1 MPKTTL
7 LVVGTGGFARGH
19 LRNISKLRSPPQ
31 FAGFVEVSE
40 EQRENTRARM
50 KEVGVPCPPFFDSI
64 GHFLKSGNQAETAL
78 ICTPHKFHF
87 EHAAA
92 CLQAGMDVLL
102 EKPMVMN
109 ADEARRLIR
118 IRDRT
123 KRLLVVAFP
132 GSLSP
137 AVNKAKAMIAANK
150 LGRITA
156 ISACAFQAWKKG
168 TTGTWRQK
176 PEISGGGFLFDTGS
190 HMVNTVLDLAGED
203 VRRLSASF
211 DNCGTPVEILS
222 SVGGQFASGA
232 MFSLCADG
240 DSVSCQS
247 RILVMGDQGVLE
259 TGIWGERLN
268 FASAKSN
275 WQMEPVKGGRGRSVW
290 ETFVLVRA
298 GRIANPGPAEVGL
311 RFAKFMD
318 MTRTSAATGRTITA
332 RR

>member
-1 MPKTTL
+1 MPKTTFL
-7 LVVGTGGFARGH
+7 LVGAGGIACSH
-19 LRNISKLRSPPQ
+19 LRNIFKLRTPPRLT
-31 FAGFVEVSE
+31 GVVEVSAD
-40 EQRENTRARM
+40 QREKTRDQLEEA
-50 KEVGVPCPPFFDSI
+50 KVPCPPFFDSI
-64 GHFLKSGNQAETAL
+64 GAFLQSGGRADAAL

-87 EHAAA
+87 ENAAA

-123 KRLLVVAFP
+123 RRLLVVAFP

-137 AVNKAKAMIAANK
+137 AIAKAKAMIAGGRV
-150 LGRITA
+150 GRITA
-156 ISACAFQAWKKG
+156 ISACAHQAWKKG
-168 TTGTWRQK
+168 TTGTWRQQ
-176 PEISGGGFLFDTGS
+176 PGISGGGFLFDTGS
-190 HMVNTVLDLAGED
+190 HMVNTVLELAGED

-222 SVGGQFASGA
+222 SVGGQFTGGA

-247 RILVMGDQGVLE
+247 RILVMGDKGLLE

-268 FASAKSN
+268 FASAKSEWKMQSVN
-275 WQMEPVKGGRGRSVW
+275 FGTGRSVW
-290 ETFVLVRA
+290 ETFALVRA
-298 GRIANPGPAEVGL
+298 GRRANPGPAEVGL

-318 MTRTSAATGRTITA
+318 MARASAATGRTVCL